1 MSDKSWMLVLVA
13 VTAAGFLL
21 QGIALLLI
29 ATRIKATTTRTQKVL
44 NDLERR
50 GNQLMLQAN
59 VLLESLKPLAGVAK
73 SVSANVTE
81 IVEIARRRTSEIDA
95 FVQEIMETVKVQA
108 NKLDYVVTDTVQ
120 KFEQTTASIQRDVLV
135 PTMEIAS
142 LIKGI
147 RTGFDFFFSKKK
159 DRSEVGTQAQDEEM
173 FI

>member
-1 MSDKSWMLVLVA
+1 MLVLIA
-13 VTAAGFLL
+13 FTAAGFLL

-44 NDLERR
+44 SDLERR

-73 SVSANVTE
+73 SVSINVTE
-81 IVEIARRRTSEIDA
+81 IVEIARRRTSELDA
-95 FVQEIMETVKVQA
+95 FVQDIMETVKVQA

-120 KFEQTTASIQRDVLV
+120 KFEQTTASIQRDVLI

-159 DRSEVGTQAQDEEM
+159 DRSEAGTQAQDEEM

>member
-1 MSDKSWMLVLVA
+1 MLVLVA
-13 VTAAGFLL
+13 LTAAGFVL

-44 NDLERR
+44 SDLERR

-73 SVSANVTE
+73 SVGANVTE
-81 IVEIARRRTSEIDA
+81 IVEIARRRTGELDA
-95 FVQEIMETVKVQA
+95 LVQEIMETVKVQT

-159 DRSEVGTQAQDEEM
+159 DRSEVGAQAQDEEM